1 MLSQE
6 LTLELKDILKDDF
19 NQTLPIE
26 EVKEIATIFVGYFD
40 LLVKINSQKGG
51 EKI

>member
-19 NQTLPIE
+19 NLMLPIE
-26 EVKEIATIFVGYFD
+26 EINEIAAVFVGYFD
-40 LLVKINSQKGG
+40 LLVKIKSQKGG
-51 EKI
+51 GKI